1 MSLRSE
7 IQERLNNEFARR
19 FTSSDVDHYIYLF
32 MQRKELK
39 VVKKR
44 ELMEVILEDTNAFDV
59 FADSVLFLLNNK
71 PVKNK

>member
-1 MSLRSE
+1 
-7 IQERLNNEFARR
+7 
-19 FTSSDVDHYIYLF
+19 